1 MTRTITTLSLCAA
14 AAIALGSAAGAQTA
28 PATAPLPDTALGRH
42 AAAYLAAFNAPGDEA
57 LQSFLLEH
65 FDPAALRQRP
75 IENRLAAVRPF
86 RQAVRTLTAHSVL
99 AESPGRL
106 EVLAQGGNGHW
117 LAMSFEAPPA
127 PPHLLLAIRI
137 DESLSP
143 TELAAAPKNE
153 AALAAT
159 LDRSLGA
166 LTANDEFAGALLI
179 QRKGATLYQKA
190 FGLASREHGVPNTV
204 ETRFNLGSIN
214 KLFTRVAVAQLVEK
228 GLLAPTDTLGTLLPD
243 YSNRDAA
250 AKVTLEQLLDM
261 TSGIGDFFGPRFDE
275 TPKDRLRSIRDY
287 LPLFASDPLL
297 FEPGTQNRYS
307 NGGYVVLGAVIE
319 KVTGQD
325 YYTYVREHIFEPAGM
340 TASES
345 FEADQIAPN
354 IASGYTRGDGGTP
367 GSLRNNIYTRPARG
381 SSAGGGY
388 STVGDLAR
396 FVAALR
402 GGKLLKPETLA
413 RFFPS
418 LADPKAGGL
427 GFAGG
432 APGISAAVE
441 TDTADDTLVVVLTNL
456 DPPCA
461 PDVARRVHGWLR
473 AMRVPSS

>member
-1 MTRTITTLSLCAA
+1 M
-14 AAIALGSAAGAQTA
+14 
-28 PATAPLPDTALGRH
+28 
-42 AAAYLAAFNAPGDEA
+42 
-57 LQSFLLEH
+57 
-65 FDPAALRQRP
+65 
-75 IENRLAAVRPF
+75 
-86 RQAVRTLTAHSVL
+86 RTLTAHSVL
-99 AESPGRL
+99 AESPGLL
-106 EVLAQGGNGHW
+106 EVLAQGGNGDW
-117 LAMSFEAPPA
+117 LAMTFEAQPA
-127 PPHLLLAIRI
+127 PPQLLLAIRI

-143 TELAAAPKNE
+143 TELAAAPKSE

-159 LDRSLGA
+159 LDGSLGA
-166 LTANDEFAGALLI
+166 LTASDEFAGAVLVM
-179 QRKGATLYQKA
+179 RKGATLYQKA

-243 YSNRDAA
+243 YPNRDAA

-325 YYTYVREHIFEPAGM
+325 YYTYVREHVFDPAGM

-354 IASGYTRGDGGTP
+354 VASGYTRGEAP
-367 GSLRNNIYTRPARG
+367 RPARC
-381 SSAGGGY
+381 ATT
-388 STVGDLAR
+388 STPGQ
-396 FVAALR
+396 
-402 GGKLLKPETLA
+402 P
-413 RFFPS
+413 
-418 LADPKAGGL
+418 
-427 GFAGG
+427 GG
-432 APGISAAVE
+432 ARPAGATRRSATSPASSPRCAVE
-441 TDTADDTLVVVLTNL
+441 SCSSPRRWPASSRASPIPRPADWALPAG
-456 DPPCA
+456 PPASA
-461 PDVARRVHGWLR
+461 P
-473 AMRVPSS
+473 PSRPTRQTTPWSSS